1 MSIQANIR
9 RIKVDP
15 ANDYNSAVN
24 KITGDIIRIPRGRD
38 TVLQI
43 GYYENDVFV
52 PNPSHLATVT
62 AEIRP
67 YSDRGGTALVV
78 ATTSTLSAVSAEG
91 AWLNDEDQHLSL
103 TLDAAQTASL
113 ATANETDYWL
123 VITALTTGG
132 KPVTLVSAR
141 CIGVNDGGNYSA
153 VQPTPADPT
162 YVTAAQFYSA
172 LGAVNSGEFT
182 RNGWRV
188 RLDVDENGQVTFNA
202 TPA

>member
-24 KITGDIIRIPRGRD
+24 KITGGIITVPRGRD
-38 TVLQI
+38 TVLQV

-52 PNPSHLATVT
+52 ANPSHLATVT
-62 AEIRP
+62 AEVRP
-67 YSDRGGTALVV
+67 YANRGGTALVV
-78 ATTSTLSAVSAEG
+78 ATTSTIAAVAAEG
-91 AWLNDEDQHLSL
+91 AWLNDEDQHFSL
-103 TLDAAQTASL
+103 TLDAAQTAAM
-113 ATANETDYWL
+113 ATENETDYWL
-123 VITALTTGG
+123 VITALTTSG
-132 KPVTLVSAR
+132 KAITLTSAR
-141 CIGVNDGGNYSA
+141 CVGVNDGGNYSA
-153 VQPTPADPT
+153 TQPTPADPT

-172 LGAVNSGEFT
+172 LGAVNAGEFV

-188 RLDVDENGQVTFNA
+188 RLDVDENGQVTFNK